1 MPYLST
7 LLNSSSASIFLNNFA
22 SSSYLRLCSLL
33 FASFSFTIFCIFSI
47 ALPTLML
54 LWTLE
59 LKKCMQLPKTNTNC
73 FQHLPPLFVLE
84 FLANFIH
91 FLPTHCLLINS
102 WSSKL
107 IWPIT
112 ISLCVP
118 CTTTWKHFV
127 SSLWMNTTN
136 FIFRLLH
143 IFNLLTLVV
152 FIPLH
157 SPCTPFVDCAH
168 LSTNCVNSYTN
179 CDNTFVDY
187 TNFFVDC
194 ANKSNDC
201 ANTLDDWAN
210 TSIDSAD
217 TLDNLFLDLC
227 FSNPSLLKL
236 LFTNF

>member
-1 MPYLST
+1 
-7 LLNSSSASIFLNNFA
+7 
-22 SSSYLRLCSLL
+22 
-33 FASFSFTIFCIFSI
+33 
-47 ALPTLML
+47 
-54 LWTLE
+54 
-59 LKKCMQLPKTNTNC
+59 
-73 FQHLPPLFVLE
+73 
-84 FLANFIH
+84 
-91 FLPTHCLLINS
+91 
-102 WSSKL
+102 
-107 IWPIT
+107 
-112 ISLCVP
+112 
-118 CTTTWKHFV
+118 
-127 SSLWMNTTN
+127 MNTTN
-136 FIFRLLH
+136 FIFQLLH

-152 FIPLH
+152 LIPLH

-187 TNFFVDC
+187 INFFIDC

-217 TLDNLFLDLC
+217 TLDNLFLDMC

>member
-1 MPYLST
+1 MHATSKNKHKLLST
-7 LLNSSSASIFLNNFA
+7 FTP
-22 SSSYLRLCSLL
+22 
-33 FASFSFTIFCIFSI
+33 SFCPWISCPFHS
-47 ALPTLML
+47 
-54 LWTLE
+54 
-59 LKKCMQLPKTNTNC
+59 
-73 FQHLPPLFVLE
+73 
-84 FLANFIH
+84 
-91 FLPTHCLLINS
+91 FLPTCCLLINA

-136 FIFRLLH
+136 FIFRSLH

-152 FIPLH
+152 LIPLH

-179 CDNTFVDY
+179 RDNTFVDY
-187 TNFFVDC
+187 TNFFVDY

-201 ANTLDDWAN
+201 ANTLDD
-210 TSIDSAD
+210 
-217 TLDNLFLDLC
+217 
-227 FSNPSLLKL
+227 
-236 LFTNF
+236 